1 MCFIAPLEANMTRV
15 LVVDDDEDI
24 RETMRALLED
34 AGYDVLEAA
43 DGKSALNALRK
54 DSEGMIVLLDLQMPR
69 VSGIE
74 VIQQVAGQ
82 KRLASRHAFIVV
94 TANTQTLPL
103 AFVQLLTQLQVPL
116 IVKPFDIDPLLD
128 AVATAE
134 ERLEAVG

>member
-1 MCFIAPLEANMTRV
+1 MTRV
-15 LVVDDDEDI
+15 LVVDDDADI

-34 AGYDVLEAA
+34 AGYEVLEAA
-43 DGKSALNALRK
+43 DGKSALNTLRRGNE
-54 DSEGMIVLLDLQMPR
+54 SMVVLLDLQMPR

-74 VIQQVAGQ
+74 VLQEVAEQ

-103 AFVQLLTQLQVPL
+103 AFVHLLTQLQVPL
-116 IVKPFDIDPLLD
+116 IVKPFDIDPLLE

-134 ERLEAVG
+134 ERLEAAG

>member
-1 MCFIAPLEANMTRV
+1 MRFIAPLEANMTRV